1 MKFKRLFPF
10 FVTLIIILSMFTA
23 CDSSNYKK
31 AVKLME
37 SGNYEEAKAILTE
50 LKDYKD
56 SADLI
61 YNCNWEIVLNYY
73 KNKYKDMRTKPFSI
87 FEVSTESN
95 GEGLNVLFL
104 IENDVGNI
112 ELSYTINKENP
123 KEVNVNAEIKDNFS
137 GTTTVDL
144 SGYKIIES
152 LNWNINN
159 DLDFTKETK
168 YDLTEKV
175 NELNKLA
182 VKVFDATFQTS
193 YLSFEKSLKDSG
205 LGITLEDLGIC

>member
-1 MKFKRLFPF
+1 MKFKRLFTF
-10 FVTLIIILSMFTA
+10 FVVFTIILGTFTA
-23 CDSSNYKK
+23 CDSSEYKK
-31 AVKLME
+31 AVKLMD
-37 SGNYEEAKAILTE
+37 SGNYEEAKAIFTE

-87 FEVSTESN
+87 FEVSTDDN
-95 GEGLNVLFL
+95 GKGLNIIFL

-123 KEVNVNAEIKDNFS
+123 NDVNVSAEIKDNFY
-137 GTTTVDL
+137 GTTTVNL
-144 SGYKIIES
+144 SDYKIIES
-152 LNWNINN
+152 LNWDINSKL
-159 DLDFTKETK
+159 DLTDETK
-168 YDLTEKV
+168 YDLTEQ
-175 NELNKLA
+175 LNQLNQLA

-205 LGITLEDLGIC
+205 LEITLKDIGIG